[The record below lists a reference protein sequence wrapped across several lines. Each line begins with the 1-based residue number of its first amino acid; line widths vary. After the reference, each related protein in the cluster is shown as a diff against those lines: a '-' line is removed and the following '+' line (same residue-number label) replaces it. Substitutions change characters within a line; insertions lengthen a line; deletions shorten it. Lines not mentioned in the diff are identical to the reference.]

1 MGEVSVQ
8 FLGSGDAF
16 GNRGRFQ
23 SCIHVW
29 SGTTRFRIDCGASSL
44 IAMQRLG
51 PHLSL
56 IDTVLLTHLTA
67 TTLGAPV
74 SHYGSAVCFT
84 MGKAA
89 GRDRS
94 AGLEDRINEARGY
107 ARLSP
112 GFRA

>member
-44 IAMQRLG
+44 IAMKRLG

-67 TTLGAPV
+67 TTLGLPFLIMEAQYV
-74 SHYGSAVCFT
+74 SRWEKPLVVTGP
-84 MGKAA
+84 
-89 GRDRS
+89 
-94 AGLEDRINEARGY
+94 RGW
-107 ARLSP
+107 RT
-112 GFRA
+112 G